1 MDDYIF
7 YLFNFIKMGKQN
19 KAILTILILLIS
31 KINSF
36 NLIGAKNI
44 SFLTASGI
52 SITKSGGYAEGAFVE
67 WTGSTS
73 DEYSVYYGNG
83 GSYTQIDSMLIR
95 QYSDH
100 FRADA
105 VGLKAGTY
113 TLKIVGKSGGEQ
125 VTSNLSVTS
134 YDRSG
139 FTFSKN
145 SPSYSEGTGAYN
157 NDGTLKSGAK
167 VLYVT
172 EKTKTKVTM
181 EINGKTYTGISDIT
195 QQIKTKNK
203 CPPVAIRI
211 IGQVTLSDL
220 SCSDMSSA
228 YAIGVKT
235 ASHVTFEGIGDDATL
250 NAGVAVFQSTSIE
263 IRNIGLML
271 WGGGKDGDGIA
282 LKKTTGAWIHN
293 NDIFYGLP
301 GSAADQVKGDGSMDL
316 KDDSQ
321 YVTISY
327 NHFWDSG
334 KMSLC
339 GMKSESGPNYIS
351 YHHNWFDHSD
361 SRHPRLRTMTIHVW
375 NNYYDG
381 NSKYGV
387 GVTSGG
393 EAFVESNYFRNCKY
407 PMLISLQGSD
417 IINGKGTFSSES
429 GGIIKSYGNIMTG
442 QTSYVTYA
450 EDNTQFDAYEAKS
463 RDEQVPNVVKAKSGG
478 YTYSNF
484 DTNSDIMYKYTPDD
498 PKNIPEIVKDKAGRI
513 FGGDFK
519 FTFSTSDDTDDDV
532 NSILMNKIKAY
543 KSDVISIGS
552 GDYNSD
558 TDDDSG
564 DDDKGDDIT
573 PITGSVVHNFSKDGL
588 TSSFF
593 TITGNLSDSKGS
605 VTYNGLTL
613 TTCLKLESSTSIAFA
628 VSSSAKITIITDTS
642 TSNFKLDGN
651 KISTDSNGV
660 TTVDLSAGSHTI
672 TKADTGNIFMLIIS

>member
-1 MDDYIF
+1 
-7 YLFNFIKMGKQN
+7 
-19 KAILTILILLIS
+19 
-31 KINSF
+31 
-36 NLIGAKNI
+36 
-44 SFLTASGI
+44 
-52 SITKSGGYAEGAFVE
+52 
-67 WTGSTS
+67 
-73 DEYSVYYGNG
+73 
-83 GSYTQIDSMLIR
+83 
-95 QYSDH
+95 
-100 FRADA
+100 
-105 VGLKAGTY
+105 
-113 TLKIVGKSGGEQ
+113 
-125 VTSNLSVTS
+125 
-134 YDRSG
+134 
-139 FTFSKN
+139 
-145 SPSYSEGTGAYN
+145 
-157 NDGTLKSGAK
+157 
-167 VLYVT
+167 
-172 EKTKTKVTM
+172 M
-181 EINGKTYTGISDIT
+181 EINGKTYTGVSEIT
-195 QQIKTKNK
+195 QQIKDKNK

-211 IGQVTLSDL
+211 IGQISLSDL
-220 SCSDMSSA
+220 SCSDVSSA
-228 YAIGVKT
+228 YAIGVKG

-271 WGGGKDGDGIA
+271 WGGGKDGDGID
-282 LKKTTGAWIHN
+282 LKKTSGAWVHN
-293 NDIFYGLP
+293 NDFFYGLS
-301 GSAADQVKGDGSMDL
+301 GSDADQVKGDGSMDL

-387 GVTSGG
+387 GVTYGG

-417 IINGKGTFSSES
+417 IISGKGTFSSES
-429 GGIIKSYGNIMTG
+429 GGLIKSYGNIMIG
-442 QTSYVTYA
+442 HKAYVTYA
-450 EDNTQFDAYEAKS
+450 EDNSEFDAYEAKS
-463 RDEQVPNVVKAKSGG
+463 RDEQVPIEVRAKSGG

-484 DTNSDIMYKYTPDD
+484 DTNSDIMYKYTPDA